1 MWKTSSFCRIDSNS
15 ENCVETLRHEDGIT
29 LRDTSGATVT
39 YLEDEWQAFI
49 KGVKA
54 GEFD

>member
-1 MWKTSSFCRIDSNS
+1 
-15 ENCVETLRHEDGIT
+15 VETLRHEDGIT
-29 LRDTSGATVT
+29 LRDPRGDTVT

-49 KGVKA
+49 AGVKA